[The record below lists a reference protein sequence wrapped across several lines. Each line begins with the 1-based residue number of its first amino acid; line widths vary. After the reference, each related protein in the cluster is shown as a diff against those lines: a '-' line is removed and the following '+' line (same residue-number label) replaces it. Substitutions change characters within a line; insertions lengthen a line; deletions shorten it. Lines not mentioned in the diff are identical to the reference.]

1 MNTTWDFNGV
11 SLVLDLDDIA
21 TMERY
26 EQAFTAMQQRFGE
39 QEETA
44 STAGKLRVYCEAIH
58 FLFDTIFGAGTADAL
73 LGEGLHVGKCEE
85 AYDSFL
91 AFVQAQTAERTERHA
106 QMVRKYTPNRAQRR
120 TAEKSAKADKA

>member
-1 MNTTWDFNGV
+1 MNTTWEFSGV
-11 SLVLDLDDIA
+11 SLVLDMDDVNTI
-21 TMERY
+21 ERY
-26 EQAFTAMQQRFGE
+26 ENAFAAMQERFGE

-44 STAGKLRVYCEAIH
+44 STAGKLRVYCEAIR

-73 LGEGLHVGKCEE
+73 LGEGLHIGKCEE

-106 QMVRKYTPNRAQRR
+106 QMVRKYMPNRAQRR
-120 TAEKSAKADKA
+120 IAERSAKADKA